1 MLLPGDDVRPTRR
14 EMFDLDTLVAMFE
27 ALTGREATAAEIEET
42 RRELEAMQPDIDAAL
57 RDGAKH

>member
-1 MLLPGDDVRPTRR
+1 
-14 EMFDLDTLVAMFE
+14 MFDLDTLVAMFE

-42 RRELEAMQPDIDAAL
+42 RRELEAMQPEIDAAL